1 MRPAHLLM
9 IPLLLVLGLAASV
22 ERRVHHALFLA
33 RHGDPDTLLRAPV
46 AGAAARPV
54 PALVRAHGFLA
65 SDTGILLAIFLLAAT
80 GIGGLLVIR

>member
-9 IPLLLVLGLAASV
+9 ILLLLVLGTAAAV
-22 ERRVHHALFLA
+22 ERRIHYVMFLA
-33 RHGDPDTLLRAPV
+33 RHGDPDTLLRAPG
-46 AGAAARPV
+46 AGAAARPK
-54 PALVRAHGFLA
+54 PPLVRVHGFLA

>member
-1 MRPAHLLM
+1 MRRVDLLT

-22 ERRVHHALFLA
+22 ERRVHYVLFIA
-33 RHGDPDTLLRAPV
+33 RHGDPDTLLRTPV

-54 PALVRAHGFLA
+54 PALVRAHGFLV

-80 GIGGLLVIR
+80 GIGGLFVVR